1 MNSII
6 ELTFWQI
13 AAAYL
18 FVVITLIIVKSRG
31 INRDKELVLSTVRMT
46 LQLVIASYVLVYILD
61 NPNPFITIGVVIL
74 MTAFAIYTIVRKFKG
89 MMTNKLAKV
98 ITLSMILGAGGCLIY
113 LIFIVIGVKPWYNPQ
128 YFIPIAGMI
137 IGNSM
142 TGVSLAVKNLLE
154 AMASRK
160 HVVEEALILGATPR
174 EASARII
181 NQSFDSAI
189 MPTINS
195 MLGMGII
202 FLPGM
207 MTGQILAGVSPT
219 TAIAYQ
225 IGIML
230 GILGSVALSVII
242 ILQLGYKTFFNEE
255 AQLL

>member
-46 LQLVIASYVLVYILD
+46 LQLVIASYALVYILD

-89 MMTNKLAKV
+89 VITNKLAKV
-98 ITLSMILGAGGCLIY
+98 ITLSMVLGAGGCLLY
-113 LIFIVIGVKPWYNPQ
+113 LIFIVIGGKPWYNPQ

-154 AMASRK
+154 AMTTHK

>member
-13 AAAYL
+13 ATAYL

-46 LQLVIASYVLVYILD
+46 LQLVIASYALVYILD

-89 MMTNKLAKV
+89 VITNKLAKV
-98 ITLSMILGAGGCLIY
+98 ITLSMVLGAGGCLLY
-113 LIFIVIGVKPWYNPQ
+113 LIFIVIGGKPWYNPQ

-154 AMASRK
+154 AMTTHK

>member
-13 AAAYL
+13 ATAYL

-46 LQLVIASYVLVYILD
+46 LQLVIASYALVYILD

-89 MMTNKLAKV
+89 VITNKLAKV
-98 ITLSMILGAGGCLIY
+98 ITLSMVLGAGGCLLY
-113 LIFIVIGVKPWYNPQ
+113 LIFIVIGGKPWYNPQ

-154 AMASRK
+154 AMTTRK